1 MINKQLD
8 EISIQDLQELIDNE
22 VAEGKTVEYKREL
35 PDNKDKNKKEFL
47 ADVSSF
53 ANASGGDLIYGIVE
67 DKKTSKAIE
76 LKGINISKPDEFKLR
91 LDSMIRNGI
100 ESRIPMFDIKDIQLP
115 NSNYVIIIR
124 IQKSWLSP
132 HRVSFSGHDKFYSR
146 STNGKYPL
154 DVSEL
159 KNAFLLSEGINERIR
174 KFRED
179 RISKIIANETP
190 VALPDNPRIL
200 LHIIPLPA
208 FSSTQPFVNIDEV
221 AYNELSPIC
230 SGGHSHRY
238 NLEGLLTYEKT
249 MNCQTISY
257 AQLYKNGII
266 ETITGDFLRKGE
278 NYIPRDFEKIIIK
291 AIEGYIKLSEKH
303 NVELPYVIF
312 LTLLGVKGCR
322 ISDEKHIMS
331 SLLNKNSIDRDIL
344 LLPEIIINSF
354 EEQISQAMKPIFDSL
369 WNASGFPR
377 SLSYTRD
384 GIWID

>member
-1 MINKQLD
+1 MINKKLD
-8 EISIQDLQELIDNE
+8 NISKQDLQNLITNE
-22 VAEGKTVEYKREL
+22 VAEGKAIEYKQEL
-35 PDNKDKNKKEFL
+35 PDNKDKSKKEFL

-53 ANASGGDLIYGIVE
+53 ANASGGNLIFGIIE
-67 DKKTSKAIE
+67 DSDTGKPIE
-76 LKGINISKPDEFKLR
+76 LKGIKANNLDELKQR
-91 LDSMIRNGI
+91 LDNLIRSGI
-100 ESRIPMFDIKDIQLP
+100 EPRLPLFDIKEIQLSD
-115 NSNYVIIIR
+115 SNYVIIIR
-124 IQKSWLSP
+124 VQKSWLSP
-132 HRVSFSGHDKFYSR
+132 HRVIFSGHDKFYSR

-159 KNAFLLSEGINERIR
+159 KNAFLLSEGINKRIR

-200 LHIIPLPA
+200 LHIIPFSA
-208 FSSTQPFVNIDEV
+208 FSSTQLFVNIDKI

-249 MNCQTISY
+249 KNHQIESY

-266 ETITGDFLRKGE
+266 ETVTADFIRKGE
-278 NYIPRDFEKIIIK
+278 NYMPRSFENIIIK
-291 AIEGYIKLSEKH
+291 SMDDYIKLSEKH
-303 NVELPYVIF
+303 NVELPYVVF

-331 SLLNKNSIDRDIL
+331 FLHNKNSIDRDIL